1 MATVT
6 VMVMELRGTRATL
19 DKGTKEKDAVFQF
32 Y

>member
-6 VMVMELRGTRATL
+6 VMAMELRGIRATL
-19 DKGTKEKDAVFQF
+19 DKGTIEKDAVSQF